1 MAFRVLS
8 ENEVNT
14 LSERQK
20 KLYLEELQL
29 YHERCTFV
37 DRIALKNATNFLH
50 IIQNLF
56 PCVFFTEKNRCIR
69 FTFIL
74 HIYFKLHRFIMS
86 NAYIEFCF
94 MPEKH
99 LFLLLFYGLPANMGC
114 SVSRQSQC
122 LSLFQEKF
130 IAVQEYPPANTLQH
144 LRSIP
149 DTPVHLPP

>member
-1 MAFRVLS
+1 MDLSLISILLLDFLFIQFKSSFVYNTFGAISCRSAFAAS
-8 ENEVNT
+8 AII
-14 LSERQK
+14 SAIF
-20 KLYLEELQL
+20 
-29 YHERCTFV
+29 FV
-37 DRIALKNATNFLH
+37 VPLALKNATNFLH

-99 LFLLLFYGLPANMGC
+99 LFLLSFYGLPANMGC
-114 SVSRQSQC
+114 SVSRRSQC
-122 LSLFQEKF
+122 LS
-130 IAVQEYPPANTLQH
+130 
-144 LRSIP
+144 
-149 DTPVHLPP
+149 